1 MDPITIAAI
10 VGFGVQAV
18 SSIVGYFLE
27 QGDRDSA
34 RALMEEASRQ
44 YPEQVP
50 QLERMV
56 AEQVGPSAMAS
67 LNTAPEQAAQR
78 EALAGLGR
86 VAREGPENIEFRGA
100 AAAAEQQAAQARRA
114 ANMSV
119 LQQMQ
124 ARGMGGSGMEFAAR
138 QQAASDAANQQA
150 AQGFQGAMAGR
161 EQALRALEGYGQQAG
176 TMRGQSAA
184 EQEARARAA
193 DEVARFNA
201 MGRERAQA
209 YNLGVPQQNF
219 ANQMALGGARA
230 GALTRQAG
238 YLTGQAGQAAD
249 AWGRIGQGAGQGALA
264 IGGYEQDRR
273 RQSEEEYMRLLRGGQ
288 P

>member
-10 VGFGVQAV
+10 AGFGIQAV
-18 SSIVGYFLE
+18 ASIVGYFLG
-27 QGDRDSA
+27 QGDRDTA
-34 RALMEEASRQ
+34 RRLMDEASRQ

-56 AEQVGPSAMAS
+56 AEKVPASAMAS

-86 VAREGPENIEFRGA
+86 VANQGADNIEFRGA

-114 ANMSV
+114 ANASV

-138 QQAASDAANQQA
+138 QQAASDSANSAA
-150 AQGFQGAMAGR
+150 AQGFQGAAEGR
-161 EQALRALEGYGQQAG
+161 RQALSALQGYGQMAG
-176 TMRGQSAA
+176 QMRGQSAQ

-193 DEVARFNA
+193 DEVERFNA
-201 MGRERAQA
+201 MGRERTQA
-209 YNLGVPQQNF
+209 YNLALPQQDFGNR
-219 ANQMALGGARA
+219 MALGGARA

-238 YLTGQAGQAAD
+238 YLSGQAGQTAD
-249 AWGRIGQGAGQGALA
+249 AWSQIGQGASQAANA
-264 IGGYEQDRR
+264 IGNQ
-273 RQSEEEYMRLLRGGQ
+273 QSEEEYMRLLRGAGGR